1 MENRVPIGEY
11 ESFIGTYHGVLN
23 REWCQDVI
31 REFDYFHDIG
41 STWCGDEQFANSL
54 SGRFDFAIDLH
65 HMGNVRAGVEY
76 SNDLNERLFTCFEEY
91 VHMFGTLKTQKYYS
105 TVQKIQKTPA
115 GGGYHVWHHENP
127 YTLQDADSNRI
138 AVWMLY
144 LNDDYKGGETEFLY
158 YKKRVEPEQGKLIIW
173 PAGYTHAHR
182 GGLVLEG
189 NKYVI
194 TGWFNNSMFN
204 TIMEEEE

>member
-1 MENRVPIGEY
+1 M
-11 ESFIGTYHGVLN
+11 
-23 REWCQDVI
+23 CI
-31 REFDYFHDIG
+31 RD
-41 STWCGDEQFANSL
+41 
-54 SGRFDFAIDLH
+54 R
-65 HMGNVRAGVEY
+65 
-76 SNDLNERLFTCFEEY
+76 
-91 VHMFGTLKTQKYYS
+91 
-105 TVQKIQKTPA
+105 
-115 GGGYHVWHHENP
+115 
-127 YTLQDADSNRI
+127 
-138 AVWMLY
+138 Y

-204 TIMEEEE
+204 TSMEEEE